1 MKDLINLEL
10 PLKYGQKIS
19 GHICQGHVDATGKVL
34 SVKKVDKSYIFDF
47 EINSKE
53 RKNIIEKASIC
64 INGISLTISKI
75 TKKGFQVWVI
85 PHTYKL
91 TNLSRVKK
99 GSLVNIEIDILSKY
113 VKNYF
118 NEKSNYSSIESIINI
133 AKKGGMFI
141 LVDDEKRENEGDLV
155 ISTSDT
161 NAKNINFMAKY
172 GRGLI
177 CLALDSLQ
185 AKRLNLSLMSPVNQS
200 RNKTAFTISIEAK
213 KGITTGISAMDRA
226 RTIRIASKKNVNKKD
241 IVSPGHVF
249 PIIAKDGGVLVRAG
263 HTEASVD
270 ISKLAKKNN
279 SAVICEI
286 MNEDGTMA
294 KGQELFDF
302 AHKHKLKIGKIE
314 DLIAYRLK
322 KEKLIRLK
330 KQSLIEVKNQ
340 KYKIRIYE
348 NLLDGS
354 EHFALIKGT
363 IKGGITP
370 RVRVISSNVVKNY
383 LINQK
388 LPNSF
393 NKTLNY
399 FKKFNNCVLVFIKDT
414 NLKSV
419 TQTLKDYKDKDFYK
433 KGKDKLIR
441 NYGIGA
447 QIIKD
452 LKIKNMTLITKSP
465 KKVIGLDG
473 YGIKITK
480 QEII

>member
-1 MKDLINLEL
+1 M
-10 PLKYGQKIS
+10 P
-19 GHICQGHVDATGKVL
+19 
-34 SVKKVDKSYIFDF
+34 
-47 EINSKE
+47 
-53 RKNIIEKASIC
+53 
-64 INGISLTISKI
+64 
-75 TKKGFQVWVI
+75 
-85 PHTYKL
+85 
-91 TNLSRVKK
+91 
-99 GSLVNIEIDILSKY
+99 
-113 VKNYF
+113 
-118 NEKSNYSSIESIINI
+118 KSNYSSIETIIKI
-133 AKKGGMFI
+133 AKKGEMFI

-161 NAKNINFMAKY
+161 NSKNINFMAKY

-185 AKRLNLSLMSPVNQS
+185 AKRLNLSLMSPINQS
-200 RNKTAFTISIEAK
+200 RNKTAFAISIEAK
-213 KGITTGISAMDRA
+213 KGITTGISAKDRA
-226 RTIRIASKKNVNKKD
+226 KTIKIASKRNVNKKD

-294 KGQELFDF
+294 KGQDLFNF
-302 AHKHKLKIGKIE
+302 AKKHKLKIGKIE
-314 DLIAYRLK
+314 DLIAYKLK

-330 KQSLIEVKNQ
+330 KQSFIVVKNQ
-340 KYKIRIYE
+340 KYKIKIYE
-348 NLLDGS
+348 NILDGS
-354 EHFALIKGT
+354 EHFALIKGN
-363 IKGGITP
+363 IKRSIIP
-370 RVRVISSNVVKNY
+370 RVRVISSNVVQNY

-393 NKTLNY
+393 NKTLKY
-399 FKKFNNCVLVFIKDT
+399 FKKHQNCVLVFIKDT

-419 TQTLKDYKDKDFYK
+419 TQTLKDYKYREFYK
-433 KGKDKLIR
+433 KGNDKLIR

-452 LKIKNMTLITKSP
+452 LKIRNMILITKSP

-473 YGIKITK
+473 YGIKIKK
-480 QEII
+480 QELI